1 MKFTQRR
8 AVLKAGAGLALAA
21 GVPGMSLL
29 HAEEKRLLPKSPPVW
44 TGFGLNGSAGQAR
57 FDLTRRYVAKHHNGM
72 ELKNPKAFAF
82 LRQPLHDLLAKQN
95 PPLVQFKDAVN
106 LGEDFLLG
114 MAHDYEAAVAVRRVD
129 LQKPVTDGIL
139 FTFMAG
145 VGMVLNFEKNVGWRV
160 ISSFSF
166 VTRDESVIPDVTQ
179 LKEAAVDH
187 LGVAYLSHA
196 QAFTTFLGRFNK
208 WNAGFR
214 SNFFAKVTRAAVG
227 KIAQPKLLEYKLEN
241 LLTPEFIGFE
251 VSAAVCDGLNI
262 PLLPFQ
268 ENDALAKR
276 YATKFSESLMTQ
288 DAIAIPETDLEFEVT
303 LVDVIKEKVPSRQR
317 GVITLKR
324 QVVISFRA
332 FERTGKAPD
341 ARTKIFQTLAA
352 APMDDDVISY
362 GAPEDDTPER
372 DFIFFDRLLYRT
384 LSQLMAGIVNKK
396 ADTLAAVSVNYDEVA
411 VSIPKLLELCALA
424 R

>member
-8 AVLKAGAGLALAA
+8 AVLRAGAGLALFA
-21 GVPGMSLL
+21 GLPGTSLL
-29 HAEEKRLLPKSPPVW
+29 HAEGKRLLPKSPPVW
-44 TGFGLNGSAGQAR
+44 TGFGLNGGPGQAR
-57 FDLTRRYVAKHHNGM
+57 FDLTRRFVAKYQNGM
-72 ELKNPKAFAF
+72 ELTNPKAFTF
-82 LRQPLHDLLAKQN
+82 LRQPLHDLLEKQN
-95 PPLVQFKDAVN
+95 PPLVQFKNEVN

-129 LQKPVTDGIL
+129 LQKPVSDGIL
-139 FTFMAG
+139 FTFMSG
-145 VGMVLNFEKNVGWRV
+145 VGMVLTFEKNVGWRV

-166 VTRDESVIPDVTQ
+166 ITRDESAIDDVS
-179 LKEAAVDH
+179 KFREAAVDH
-187 LGVAYLSHA
+187 LGAAYLSHA
-196 QAFTTFLGRFNK
+196 KAFTTFLGRFNK

-214 SNFFAKVTRAAVG
+214 SNFFAKVTRASVG
-227 KIAQPKLLEYKLEN
+227 KIAQPKLIEYKVDN

-268 ENDALAKR
+268 ENDALANR
-276 YATKFSESLMTQ
+276 YATKFSESMVTQ
-288 DAIAIPETDLEFEVT
+288 GSFTVPDPDLEFEVT
-303 LVDVIKEKVPSRQR
+303 LVDAIKEKVPSRQR

-332 FERTGKAPD
+332 FDKSSGSRIKF
-341 ARTKIFQTLAA
+341 FQTLAA

-384 LSQLMAGIVNKK
+384 LSQLMAGILNKK
-396 ADTLAAVSVNYDEVA
+396 ADTLAAVGVNYDEVA
-411 VSIPKLLELCALA
+411 GAIPKLLELCALT

>member
-21 GVPGMSLL
+21 GVPGLSVL
-29 HAEEKRLLPKSPPVW
+29 HAEEKRLQPKSPPVW

-57 FDLTRRYVAKHHNGM
+57 FDLTRRYVAKFQNGM
-72 ELKNPKAFAF
+72 ALTKPEALAFI
-82 LRQPLHDLLAKQN
+82 RKPLQELLAKQN

-106 LGEDFLLG
+106 LGEDLLLG
-114 MAHDYEAAVAVRRVD
+114 MAHDYEAAVALRRVD
-129 LQKPVTDGIL
+129 LQKPAIDGIL

-166 VTRDESVIPDVTQ
+166 VTRDESVIADVAQ
-179 LKEAAVDH
+179 FKEAAVDH
-187 LGVAYLSHA
+187 LGAAYLSHA
-196 QAFTTFLGRFNK
+196 QAFTTFLARFNK
-208 WNAGFR
+208 WDTGFR
-214 SNFFAKVTRAAVG
+214 SNFFAKVTRIAVG

-241 LLTPEFIGFE
+241 LLTTEFIGFE
-251 VSAAVCDGLNI
+251 VSAAVCDGLTI

-288 DAIAIPETDLEFEVT
+288 DAIVIPDTDLEFEVT
-303 LVDVIKEKVPSRQR
+303 LVDVIKEKIPSRQR

-332 FERTGKAPD
+332 FERTGKAAD

-372 DFIFFDRLLYRT
+372 DFIFFDRLLIRT
-384 LSQLMAGIVNKK
+384 LSQLMTGIVNKK
-396 ADTLAAVSVNYDEVA
+396 ADVLTAVGVNYDEVA
-411 VSIPKLLELCALA
+411 ASIPKLLQLCALT